1 MGCSVSE
8 AARRRCGPERPEEEL
23 GNRAPARRRCGPERP
38 EEEPGN
44 RAPARRR
51 CGPERPEEEPG
62 NRASVRLD
70 PEQWTARAD
79 EYAARAE
86 TLVAPHI
93 KRVRAGEP
101 HPVWDFLFSYYS
113 LRPGQL
119 RCWHPGYGVVLVGG
133 EAIRR
138 YRGRRGYTAD
148 GATATVSQT
157 YLRSRVDTISFV
169 ARLLRATARRPAR
182 LNCFGLHEWAMVY
195 HDAALRHDRVP
206 LRLGAAGT
214 DAVVEAEVA
223 GPLRCSHF
231 DAFRFF
237 SAAFKADMLPRNAS
251 SPSRAT
257 QPEWEQPGCL
267 HANMDLYKWCYKL
280 SPLIDSELLLDCLE
294 LAAAAREIDM
304 RASPYDLRG
313 YGYAP
318 IAVEYASGRAEYVRC
333 QKAVAAGAA
342 PLRAALL
349 ARCDLLLQASGY
361 RLSGYWP
368 VG

>member
-8 AARRRCGPERPEEEL
+8 NFP
-23 GNRAPARRRCGPERP
+23 
-38 EEEPGN
+38 
-44 RAPARRR
+44 
-51 CGPERPEEEPG
+51 
-62 NRASVRLD
+62 VRLD
-70 PEQWTARAD
+70 AQQWTSRAD
-79 EYAARAE
+79 DYAERAE
-86 TLVAPHI
+86 TFVAPHLE
-93 KRVRAGEP
+93 RARAGQA
-101 HPVWDFLFSYYS
+101 HPVWDFLFSYYN

-119 RCWHPGYGVVLVGG
+119 RCWHPGYGVLLAGG

-138 YRGRRGYTAD
+138 YSGRRGYTAD
-148 GATATVSQT
+148 DAGVTVGDA
-157 YLRSRVDTISFV
+157 YLRSRLDTIAFV
-169 ARLLRATARRPAR
+169 ARLLEATARRPAQ

-195 HDAALRHDRVP
+195 HNGEVRHEPVP
-206 LRLGAAGT
+206 LRLGATGT
-214 DAVVEAEVA
+214 DAVVETEVA

-237 SAAFKADMLPRNAS
+237 SAEAAPRNAG

-257 QPEWEQPGCL
+257 QQDWEQPGCL

-280 SPLIDSELLLDCLE
+280 SPLTDSELLLDCLE

-304 RASPYDLRG
+304 QASPYDLRG

-318 IAVEYASGRAEYVRC
+318 IAVEHASGRAEFVRC
-333 QKAVAAGAA
+333 QKAIAARAA

-349 ARCDLLLQASGY
+349 AQCDLLLQAAGY
-361 RLSGYWP
+361 RLLDYRP

>member
-1 MGCSVSE
+1 VPDV
-8 AARRRCGPERPEEEL
+8 R
-23 GNRAPARRRCGPERP
+23 
-38 EEEPGN
+38 
-44 RAPARRR
+44 
-51 CGPERPEEEPG
+51 
-62 NRASVRLD
+62 RLD
-70 PEQWTARAD
+70 PGQWTTHAD
-79 EYAARAE
+79 DYAERVE
-86 TLVAPHI
+86 TLVAPHL
-93 KRVRAGEP
+93 KRARVGER
-101 HPVWDFLFSYYS
+101 HPVWDFLFSYYN

-119 RCWHPGYGVVLVGG
+119 RCWHPGYGVLLGG
-133 EAIRR
+133 REAIRR
-138 YRGRRGYTAD
+138 YGGRRGYTAD
-148 GATATVSQT
+148 DAGVTVSET
-157 YLRSRVDTISFV
+157 YLRSRLDTISFV
-169 ARLLRATARRPAR
+169 AHLLEATARRPAR

-195 HDAALRHDRVP
+195 RDGAMRHERVP

-237 SAAFKADMLPRNAS
+237 SAAFKAGMSPRNAG

-257 QPEWEQPGCL
+257 QQDWEQPGCL

-304 RASPYDLRG
+304 RASPYDLHG

-318 IAVEYASGRAEYVRC
+318 IAVEHAAGRAEYVRC
-333 QKAVAAGAA
+333 QKAIAARAA

-349 ARCDLLLQASGY
+349 ARCDLLLQAAGY
-361 RLSGYWP
+361 RLSDYRP

>member
-1 MGCSVSE
+1 MSDL
-8 AARRRCGPERPEEEL
+8 AACI
-23 GNRAPARRRCGPERP
+23 
-38 EEEPGN
+38 
-44 RAPARRR
+44 
-51 CGPERPEEEPG
+51 
-62 NRASVRLD
+62 RLD
-70 PEQWTARAD
+70 HGQWTARAD
-79 EYAARAE
+79 AYVQRVD
-86 TLVAPHI
+86 TFVAPQV
-93 KRVRAGEP
+93 KRAQTGEA

-119 RCWHPGYGVVLVGG
+119 RRWHPGYGVLLASSAAV
-133 EAIRR
+133 RR
-138 YRGRRGYTAD
+138 YAGRRGYTAD
-148 GATATVSQT
+148 DSGVTVSPT
-157 YLRSRVDTISFV
+157 YLRSRLDTVSFV

-195 HDAALRHDRVP
+195 HDGAVRHERVP

-214 DAVVEAEVA
+214 DAVLEGELA

-237 SAAFKADMLPRNAS
+237 SPDAVARNAG

-257 QPEWEQPGCL
+257 QPDWEQPGCL

-280 SPLIDSELLLDCLE
+280 SPLIDSELLLDCLD

-318 IAVEYASGRAEYVRC
+318 IAVEDAAGRAEYVRC
-333 QKAVAAGAA
+333 QKAIAARAA

-349 ARCDLLLQASGY
+349 ARCDLLLQAAGCRISGY
-361 RLSGYWP
+361 PP
-368 VG
+368 VV